1 MYESKERER
10 AMSELRMEDK
20 SVSITRSMLCCNLS
34 FPLTASCCLK
44 SSFRGSES
52 DGGGAI

>member
-1 MYESKERER
+1 MCEIEGECPDDIF
-10 AMSELRMEDK
+10 L
-20 SVSITRSMLCCNLS
+20 TRSMLCCNLS

-44 SSFRGSES
+44 SSLRGSDS

>member
-1 MYESKERER
+1 
-10 AMSELRMEDK
+10 MSESSLETE
-20 SVSITRSMLCCNLS
+20 SGFLTRSMLCCNLS

-44 SSFRGSES
+44 SSFRGSDS